1 MLCRGPILLL
11 HFCPGPFLGMKLHGS
26 YASGECHLTCQLDP
40 SACFQKLCFAPT
52 PTCPLGSYHTSPR
65 CSMGMQAGRCGDPG
79 SLLLPPDPQPG
90 AAIHRGLLPSALCP
104 PEGHGD
110 KEEPPWGLYH
120 VQPWGLFLVLQ
131 GGENLFQVLRL
142 LLRKLKDEVCAHP
155 ADQGW
160 EVGDWCSAGRGVL
173 PG

>member
-1 MLCRGPILLL
+1 MPGTYTAPSLLSWPL
-11 HFCPGPFLGMKLHGS
+11 SWHEAPW
-26 YASGECHLTCQLDP
+26 
-40 SACFQKLCFAPT
+40 KLCFRRMSPDLSAGPFCML
-52 PTCPLGSYHTSPR
+52 PEALFCPHPHLPSGELSHLTQVQHGNAGWTLWGPRFLPSAARPSARGCHSPR
-65 CSMGMQAGRCGDPG
+65 
-79 SLLLPPDPQPG
+79 PP
-90 AAIHRGLLPSALCP
+90 ALCP

-142 LLRKLKDEVCAHP
+142 LLRKLKEEVCAHP

>member
-1 MLCRGPILLL
+1 MLRLGPCDPACCRAGQVLSRRGEVPLDREAGVLCRGPILLL

-65 CSMGMQAGRCGDPG
+65 CSVEMQAGRCGDPG

-90 AAIHRGLLPSALCP
+90 AAIHRGLLPSALQRDM
-104 PEGHGD
+104 EIRKNHLGD
-110 KEEPPWGLYH
+110 CIM
-120 VQPWGLFLVLQ
+120 F
-131 GGENLFQVLRL
+131 
-142 LLRKLKDEVCAHP
+142 
-155 ADQGW
+155 
-160 EVGDWCSAGRGVL
+160 S
-173 PG
+173 PGAFSWSSRVVRTFSRF